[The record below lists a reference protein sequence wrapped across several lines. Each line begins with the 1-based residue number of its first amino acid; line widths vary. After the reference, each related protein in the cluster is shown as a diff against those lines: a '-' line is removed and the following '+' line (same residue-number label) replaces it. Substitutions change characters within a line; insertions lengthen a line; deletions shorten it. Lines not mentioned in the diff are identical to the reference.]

1 MRGRPLRWLRHVSDE
16 TLFREYRQ
24 CRFTVYPSLMEGF
37 GLPITESLLHRKP
50 CVCGGNGALGEVARG
65 GGCLIVDQANEEMLA
80 SGIKKLLTDSET
92 FERLAAEAGS
102 RKFRPWSDYTD
113 RLVEY
118 LRAHKPASAVVG
130 TAR

>member
-1 MRGRPLRWLRHVSDE
+1 MRGGPLRWLRHVCDG
-16 TLFREYRQ
+16 TLFHEYRQ

-37 GLPITESLLHRKP
+37 GLPIIESILHHKP
-50 CVCGGNGALGEVARG
+50 CVCGGNGVLGEVARG

-80 SGIKKLLTDSET
+80 AGINKLLTDPEACAR
-92 FERLAAEAGS
+92 FAAEASARTFPSWS
-102 RKFRPWSDYTD
+102 RDIN

-118 LRAHKPASAVVG
+118 LEAPSSLPVVIG